1 MFTILRRYLCFLF
14 GGKCENLSVF
24 PQKIIL
30 KLILVEG
37 RKESWCGEV
46 FVQVEHFWVIDLGR
60 AERM

>member
-1 MFTILRRYLCFLF
+1 M
-14 GGKCENLSVF
+14 KNLSVF

-46 FVQVEHFWVIDLGR
+46 QVEHFWVIDLGR